1 MNNNYLGPDITIEKR
16 KEYLIPCSNHFYK
29 NPPELVKGEM
39 QYLYDS
45 EGKKYL
51 DFYSGVSV
59 MNCGH
64 CNAEI
69 LEKTI
74 DQMKTLQHTTT
85 IYLTEPM
92 VNLAEELSQA
102 APGDLKRTF
111 FCGTGS
117 EANEGAL
124 LAASL
129 YTNKS
134 EILAL
139 NNGLHGRTKL
149 TMSVTGIGMWRT
161 DSNPVGGI
169 HFVPNA
175 YCYRCKFKN
184 SCGECGMECVEAVEK
199 TIKNHT
205 SGRVS
210 AMIAETIQGNGG
222 IITPPKKYFKALKEV
237 LNKYGI
243 LLIIDEVQTGFAR
256 TGKMFAIENY
266 DVVPDIMT
274 MAKALGNGVPIGA
287 YITTDEIAGAFTRP
301 SASTLGGNPVSA
313 ATGRA
318 VLSYIKKYNLCQRAE
333 LMGNK
338 LKDGLLKLKD
348 KYKIIGDIRGL
359 GLMMGAELVKENMEP
374 AVKET
379 DIILEQLKDKG
390 IIVGKN
396 GENRNVL
403 AFQPPLIIDEED
415 IENLIK
421 SLDEI
426 LCNMQ
431 YA

>member
-1 MNNNYLGPDITIEKR
+1 MNNTYLGPDNIIEKR
-16 KEYLIPCSNHFYK
+16 KKYLIPCSNHFYEK
-29 NPPELVKGEM
+29 PPELVRGEM

-64 CNAEI
+64 CNPEI

-74 DQMKTLQHTTT
+74 EQMKTLQHTTT

-92 VNLAEELSQA
+92 VNLAEELSKVT
-102 APGDLKRTF
+102 PGNLKRTF

-129 YTNKS
+129 YSNKS

-161 DSNPVGGI
+161 DENPVGGI
-169 HFVPNA
+169 NFVPNA

-184 SCGECGMECVEAVEK
+184 AHGECGMECVEAVEK
-199 TIKNHT
+199 TIKNNT

-210 AMIAETIQGNGG
+210 ALIAETIQGNGG

-256 TGKMFAIENY
+256 TGKMFAIEHY

-287 YITTDEIAGAFTRP
+287 YITTDNIASSFTRP

-318 VLSYIKKYNLCQRAE
+318 VLSYIKKYNLCERAE

-338 LKDGLLKLKD
+338 LKCGLLKLKD
-348 KYKIIGDIRGL
+348 KHKIIGDVRGL
-359 GLMMGAELVKENMEP
+359 GLMLGAELVKENMEP
-374 AVKET
+374 ATKET
-379 DIILEQLKDKG
+379 DIILEQLKNKG

-403 AFQPPLIIDEED
+403 AFQPPLIITEED

-426 LCNMQ
+426 LCNIQ
-431 YA
+431 L